1 MAVFLFTD
9 IEGSTKKWE
18 KHPEKMKKVLAR
30 HDKIIKENIER
41 FGGCIIK
48 HTGDGV
54 FAVFENGD
62 PLQGAFEIQ
71 RQFAREDWGEIG
83 ELRIRMGLHAGHAE
97 KRGDDYFGPVINR
110 TARLMAVA
118 WGGQII
124 LTPEVASVA
133 ELPAK
138 ASIKDVGVHLLK
150 DLCEPQQIYQLV
162 HPDLTLLEFPPLRS
176 LSAHPQNLPVQ
187 TTPFLGRND
196 ELAEVTRLLEN
207 PQCRLLSIVGLG
219 GMGKTRLAIH
229 AAAEKVEDFTH
240 GVYFIPLAPLSSAD
254 FLISTIAEALKFA
267 FYSREDERIQLL
279 NYLREKEILLIM
291 DNFEH
296 LVEGAGV
303 VSEILNAAP
312 KVKILVTSREVLN
325 FRGEWIIHIKG
336 MEVPEGERID
346 IENYSAVQLFL
357 YHAQRVQ
364 GDTALSDVDKRSLVR
379 ICQLVGGMP
388 LGIEIASS
396 WLRSLSYREI
406 VYEIERSLDFL
417 ATSMRDIPE
426 RHRSLRAVFEYS
438 WDLITEEEKV
448 VFKKL
453 SVFRGGAERNAVEKI
468 IDATLPT
475 LSSLVDKSLLRKYPS
490 GRYEM
495 LDVIRHYAE
504 EKLKMDKKEEK
515 KIRDL
520 HCGFYADFLHQREQL
535 LSGEVQR
542 DSLEEIGEEIENIR
556 AGWSWAIEQG
566 KELLIERLMES
577 LYLFHEMRSWFREG
591 EEIFSMAVEK
601 VRKKKRAQVKKK
613 SQRILGRLLGYQAHF
628 VFYLGQY
635 EKALD
640 IVKESLLLCRKV
652 NDKKGTAFSLNV
664 LGSIVWS
671 QGNFTDAQKHYRE
684 SLKIYKESD
693 NRRGMAATLLF
704 LGITYEES
712 GEYKEAKRWYQE
724 SLTIHKKLGNKR
736 GIASAINSLGIIAD
750 VLGEYK
756 EANRLYQES
765 LAIYKEI
772 GDRKG
777 IKAAL
782 TNLGVL
788 TCILKK
794 YDEAKNFLEESL
806 TISRDIGDR
815 RGIGDSFLNL
825 GVVASSEK
833 QYAEAKQLFQE
844 SLAIYR
850 EIGNRKGIAYSL
862 ISLGDASFALKEYQ
876 ESIENYREALE
887 IAVDILAVPRVINAL
902 VGVAELWKRLGK
914 KKQATELVSFILNN
928 PACEK
933 EVRDRAE
940 SLVSKLKSE
949 LPHKVFFAAQKRG
962 KVGKL
967 ENIVKQIIQEKKS

>member
-18 KHPEKMKKVLAR
+18 KYPESMKKVLAR
-30 HDKIIKENIER
+30 HDKIIKEKIDR

-54 FAVFENGD
+54 FAVFDNGE
-62 PLQGAFEIQ
+62 PLQSAFEIQ
-71 RQFAREDWGEIG
+71 KQFAKENWGEIG
-83 ELRIRMGLHAGHAE
+83 ELRIRIGLHAGHVE

-124 LTPEVASVA
+124 LTPEVASVT
-133 ELPAK
+133 ELPTD

-162 HPDLTLLEFPPLRS
+162 HPDLTLQEFPPLRS

-187 TTPFLGRND
+187 TTPFLGRRD
-196 ELAEVTRLLEN
+196 ELTEVIGLLDN
-207 PQCRLLSIVGLG
+207 PQCRLLTIVGLG

-229 AAAEKVEDFTH
+229 AAAEKVESFSH
-240 GVYFIPLAPLSSAD
+240 GVYFIPLAPLSSVD
-254 FLISTIAEALKFA
+254 FLISTIAEALRFS
-267 FYSREDERIQLL
+267 FYSRDDEKIQLL

-325 FRGEWIIHIKG
+325 FRGEWIIKIKG

-364 GDTALSDVDKRSLVR
+364 GDVVLSDEDKRCLIR

-396 WLRSLSYREI
+396 WLRSLSYKEI

-438 WDLITEEEKV
+438 WDLITDEEKV

-453 SVFRGGAERNAVEKI
+453 SVFRGGAERNAVERI
-468 IDATLPT
+468 VEAALPT
-475 LSSLVDKSLLRKYPS
+475 LSSLVDKSLLRKDRS

-515 KIRDL
+515 KIKDL
-520 HCGFYADFLHQREQL
+520 HCVFYADFLHQREPL
-535 LSGEVQR
+535 LSGKTQKQI
-542 DSLEEIGEEIENIR
+542 LEEIGVEIENIR
-556 AGWSWAIEQG
+556 ASWNWAIERG
-566 KELLIERLMES
+566 KEALIEKLMGS

-591 EEIFSMAVEK
+591 EEILKKAVERMRENK
-601 VRKKKRAQVKKK
+601 RTSVRKK
-613 SQRILGRLLGYQAHF
+613 SQRILGRLLGYLSKF
-628 VFYLGQY
+628 VFYLGQC
-635 EKALD
+635 EKARQ
-640 IVKESLLLCRKV
+640 IVQESLSLGKSV
-652 NDKKGTAFSLNV
+652 NDRKGVAFSQNV
-664 LGSIVWS
+664 LGTIAWS
-671 QGNFTDAQKHYRE
+671 LGNYLDAQKQYQK
-684 SLKIYKESD
+684 SLEIYKKSNDET
-693 NRRGMAATLLF
+693 GMAATLLL

-712 GEYKEAKRWYQE
+712 GEYKEAKKWYQE
-724 SLTIHKKLGNKR
+724 SLRIHKKIGNKR
-736 GIASAINSLGIIAD
+736 GIASAVNSLGIIAD

-756 EANRLYQES
+756 EAKKLYKES
-765 LAIYKEI
+765 LDIYKEI

-777 IKAAL
+777 TKAAL
-782 TNLGVL
+782 TNLGVV
-788 TCILKK
+788 TCLLKN
-794 YDEAKNFLEESL
+794 YNEAENFLEESL
-806 TISRDIGDR
+806 AISKDIGDR
-815 RGIGDSFLNL
+815 RGIGDSYLNL
-825 GVVASSEK
+825 GVVAQTVE
-833 QYAEAKQLFQE
+833 QHTEAKRFYQE
-844 SLAIYR
+844 SLVIYR

-862 ISLGDASFALKEYQ
+862 ISLGGISFALEEYQ
-876 ESIENYREALE
+876 ESLEYYKEALE
-887 IAVDILAVPRVINAL
+887 IAVDILSVPRIIHAL
-902 VGVAELWKRLGK
+902 VGIAELWQIMDKE
-914 KKQATELVSFILNN
+914 KQAIELVSFILNN

-933 EVRDRAE
+933 EIKDRAE
-940 SLVSKLKSE
+940 ELVPKLKSAVT
-949 LPHKVFFAAQKRG
+949 HKAFVAAQKRG
-962 KVGKL
+962 KAGKL
-967 ENIVKQIIQEKKS
+967 EKIVKQIIQEKRS